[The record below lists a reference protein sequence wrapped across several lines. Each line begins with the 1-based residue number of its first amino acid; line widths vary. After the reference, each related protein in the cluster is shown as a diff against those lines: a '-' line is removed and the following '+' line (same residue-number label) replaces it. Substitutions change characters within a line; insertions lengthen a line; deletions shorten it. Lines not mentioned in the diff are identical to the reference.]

1 MSKSSS
7 VTDCKSAQ
15 QISFTC
21 PALAL
26 RLEATESNLLQ
37 FHAGTEG
44 ASMLIPLRHE
54 NMQGRRWP
62 VITIGLIALNVLI
75 FLGTHWQMD
84 REGPDLVEVKT
95 HVLLLAAMRPELKI
109 EGRAQEFIT
118 DVQTKNPRLW
128 KEAQNPN
135 RQVLDAWDAR
145 MRMM

>member
-44 ASMLIPLRHE
+44 VSMLIPLRHE

-62 VITIGLIALNVLI
+62 VITIGLIALNTFI
-75 FLGTHWQMD
+75 FFGTHWKMD
-84 REGPDLVEVKT
+84 EEAPELGEVKV
-95 HVLLLAAMRPELKI
+95 HVLL
-109 EGRAQEFIT
+109 
-118 DVQTKNPRLW
+118 
-128 KEAQNPN
+128 
-135 RQVLDAWDAR
+135 
-145 MRMM
+145 